1 MALIFCPKCGRKIS
15 DRSSACPHCGT
26 PMSKIS
32 QQALNH
38 VAPSKQVSTKKPPIY
53 GAIAGLSYR
62 VKLIVSPRVLSDAS
76 LKNVLGEKFEDE
88 AQRIALRALYIYFY
102 DQQKPEDNKTKIKP
116 VSKEDAK
123 RIYLYFI
130 ADELVALAQELEK
143 KKKVVL
149 LKDQEAFFAACVAKK
164 PSKAAQVLELPGID
178 KKAFSKFEADI
189 EKLLG
194 KYNQYR

>member
-32 QQALNH
+32 QQTLNP
-38 VAPSKQVSTKKPPIY
+38 VAPSKQVSSKKPPIY

-76 LKNVLGEKFEDE
+76 LKNVLGDKFGDE
-88 AQRIALRALYIYFY
+88 AQRIALRALHIYFF
-102 DQQKPEDNKTKIKP
+102 DQQKPEDNKVKFKP
-116 VSKEDAK
+116 ISKEDAK
-123 RIYLYFI
+123 RVYLYFI
-130 ADELVALAQELEK
+130 ASELVALAEDLQK

-149 LKDQEAFFAACVAKK
+149 LKEPEAFFAACVSKK

-178 KKAFSKFEADI
+178 KKQFAKFEAEID
-189 EKLLG
+189 KLLA